1 MFSIGHKGEH
11 REANTRHDQ
20 DDITL
25 QDLALVP
32 APRQHLHHKE
42 NKNYNKVAAQFQLYL
57 IFCVL
62 NIKLLCKL
70 YFR

>member
-1 MFSIGHKGEH
+1 MNFDEGEKH
-11 REANTRHDQ
+11 REANTKHDQ
-20 DDITL
+20 DDIRL
-25 QDLALVP
+25 QDLALAP
-32 APRQHLHHKE
+32 APRQHPHHKE

-57 IFCVL
+57 ISCEL